1 MMSCQ
6 KSLLAFACLVLLQA
20 TGVRA
25 NEGDVLNL
33 SATLSSM
40 RDDNLFRLAPS
51 VDPKSVG
58 LDGKSD
64 TITTMALGLNFNK
77 LFGLQRLIANVSLVD
92 NRYKTNDYLDFQA
105 LNYDAKW
112 LWAVGTRWTGEL
124 AVDRNESLNSFSD
137 YRNFRVRNVRT
148 IENERFSANYWFH
161 SNWAAVVGVSR
172 YSLANE
178 QPFLADSDYDA
189 NGYNYG
195 LRYRPLSGN
204 TVTVRAKHLDGTY
217 SKRQFNSTLQYD
229 NGFVQDSYELDADWR
244 LTGKSQVRG
253 RLEYLARKHDHF
265 ADRDYDGWVGN
276 LDFAYAATAKG
287 SLNLG
292 YKHGLETFQQLTSSY
307 YVLDE
312 VTLATKWAATST
324 LTATARLGYGLRS
337 YKGEIVALPAGTEQ
351 REDKF
356 TRVGFDLAYLPVRWV
371 ELKAGVAYE
380 NRNVNYDSLDYKDR
394 IGFVSAS
401 AQY

>member
-172 YSLANE
+172 YSLTNE

-189 NGYNYG
+189 NGYK
-195 LRYRPLSGN
+195 LRP
-204 TVTVRAKHLDGTY
+204 
-217 SKRQFNSTLQYD
+217 
-229 NGFVQDSYELDADWR
+229 
-244 LTGKSQVRG
+244 
-253 RLEYLARKHDHF
+253 
-265 ADRDYDGWVGN
+265 
-276 LDFAYAATAKG
+276 
-287 SLNLG
+287 
-292 YKHGLETFQQLTSSY
+292 
-307 YVLDE
+307 
-312 VTLATKWAATST
+312 
-324 LTATARLGYGLRS
+324 
-337 YKGEIVALPAGTEQ
+337 ALPAAVRQYGDRARQAPRRHLLETAVQQHAAVRQ
-351 REDKF
+351 RF
-356 TRVGFDLAYLPVRWV
+356 RPGQLRTRCRLA
-371 ELKAGVAYE
+371 
-380 NRNVNYDSLDYKDR
+380 SDR
-394 IGFVSAS
+394 QEPGARPPRVPG
-401 AQY
+401 AQARPLRRPRLRRLGR